1 MKGEIFKV
9 RINSLRRNLSLSKTR
24 AFISFYSKDIRFLS
38 GFNSSNVC
46 CLLTRDEFIIITDG
60 RYKEEANSIKNI
72 ANIFIADKSLVKALS
87 EIIKNHIL
95 KEVLLQTEKH
105 SIKTF
110 NELVEIFG
118 KRRIKCREKLIDQFI
133 SSHDTF
139 GIESIK
145 KAVRIAEKSF
155 LEIIPEIKEGITE
168 IDLQAELRYRLNKN
182 GSEDE
187 SFPPIV
193 IFGKRTSLPHGK
205 SSIGRLKK
213 NSPILIDWGAVV
225 NGYNS
230 DLTRNIFFGIPTERY
245 IQIHEIVRRANEM
258 SINLLRSGT
267 NVRVIHKKVVQYF
280 EKYKVEKYFVHGLGH
295 GLGLELHS
303 YPRISVNS
311 DDKLMKDQIVTIE
324 PGLYLPSKF
333 GVRIEDN
340 ILIKAKKVEPFST
353 LPRELIIL

>member
-24 AFISFYSKDIRFLS
+24 AFISFYPKDIRFLS
-38 GFNSSNVC
+38 GFDSANVC
-46 CLLTRDEFIIITDG
+46 CLLTHNELIIITDG

-72 ANIFIADKSLVKALS
+72 AKIFIADKSLFKTLS
-87 EIIKNHIL
+87 AIIKNRIL

-105 SIKTF
+105 SIKIF
-110 NELVEIFG
+110 NELVKIFG
-118 KRRIKCREKLIDQFI
+118 KRTITCHEKLIDQFM
-133 SSHDTF
+133 SRHDTF
-139 GIESIK
+139 GIESIN
-145 KAVRIAEKSF
+145 KALRIAEKSF
-155 LEIIPEIKEGITE
+155 LEIIPAIKEGITE
-168 IDLQAELRYRLNKN
+168 IDLQSELRYRLNKN

-193 IFGKRTSLPHGK
+193 LFGKRTSLPHG
-205 SSIGRLKK
+205 SSTRKK
-213 NSPILIDWGAVV
+213 LEKNLPILIDWGAVV

-230 DLTRNIFFGIPTERY
+230 DLTRNIYFGKPSERY

-258 SINLLRSGT
+258 SINLLSSGT

-280 EKYKVEKYFVHGLGH
+280 KKYKLEKYFVHGLGH

-303 YPRISVNS
+303 YPRISINS

-333 GVRIEDN
+333 GVRIEDD
-340 ILIKAKKVEPFST
+340 ILIKEKMVEMLST
-353 LPRELIIL
+353 LPRELIII

>member
-1 MKGEIFKV
+1 MRNEIFKV
-9 RINSLRRNLSLSKTR
+9 RINSLRKNLSLSKTR
-24 AFISFYSKDIRFLS
+24 AFISFYPKDIRFLS
-38 GFNSSNVC
+38 GLNSSNVC
-46 CLLTRDEFIIITDG
+46 CLLTRNEFIIITDG
-60 RYKEEANSIKNI
+60 RYNEEVNSIKNI
-72 ANIFIADKSLVKALS
+72 AKIFISDKSLFKTLS
-87 EIIKNHIL
+87 AIIKDYKF

-110 NELVEIFG
+110 NELVKIFG
-118 KRRIKCREKLIDQFI
+118 KRTITCQEKLIDQFM

-145 KAVRIAEKSF
+145 KAVKIAEKSF
-155 LEIIPEIKEGITE
+155 LEIIPAIKEGITE

-193 IFGKRTSLPHGK
+193 LFGKRTSLPHGK
-205 SSIGRLKK
+205 SIRSILKK
-213 NSPILIDWGAVV
+213 HSPILIDWGAVV

-230 DLTRNIFFGIPTERY
+230 DLTRNIFFGKPSERY

-311 DDKLMKDQIVTIE
+311 DDEIMKNQIVTIE
-324 PGLYLPSKF
+324 PGLYLPSQI
-333 GVRIEDN
+333 GVRIEDD
-340 ILIKAKKVEPFST
+340 ILIKAKKVEAFST